1 LAIKESFMTAKH
13 WRLLRQISQ
22 YLSLALFLGLFVA
35 TVRDAALLLPHDLY
49 FRLDPLVAIATLLA
63 SRTLRLELALAA
75 LTLLLAL
82 LAGRAWCGWL
92 CPLGTVL
99 DLVSPG
105 QQRQAKPKTTKVVT
119 TDGQRSD
126 DFSRSQPDNRPKTTK
141 VVTTDGQRSDDF
153 SRSQPDNRPKTT
165 KVVTTDGW
173 RRVKHWLLSAT
184 LGAALL
190 GNLTLL
196 VADPLT
202 ILFRTLA
209 VAVQPPLNLA
219 VTNAEK
225 VLYPLGPLQRPLE
238 WLENSLRGN
247 LLPTQQGFFQL
258 NLLLALVFV
267 GIVAVNW
274 LAPRFWC
281 RYLCP
286 LGALLAWPT
295 RLAWLR
301 PRAKETCTK
310 CGLCAPVCPTGA
322 IEVSKEAGF
331 RVDASECV
339 MCLDCQ
345 VKCPQKAIVM
355 RGDWRLSPAQPYDPT
370 RRQFLASLGSA
381 LAGVALLRTAPAA
394 KSDSPWLIRPPGA
407 RENNLLDKCIRCG
420 ECMKV
425 CPTSGLQPAFLE
437 GGWEGF
443 WTPILVSRLGY
454 CDYSCHACGQVC
466 PTGAIPK
473 LSLEEK
479 RQKFIGTAFID
490 RNRCIPWV
498 DDRNCI
504 VCEEMCPLPQKAIIL
519 EDTEVVNSQGERV
532 LVRRPKVLRELCIG
546 CGICEY
552 QCPLNGPAAIRV
564 GTFYGVTS
572 EDYARI
578 GNK

>member
-1 LAIKESFMTAKH
+1 LTFEETNMTVRR
-13 WRLLRQISQ
+13 WRLLRQVSQ

-35 TVRDAALLLPHDLY
+35 TVRDVSLLLPHDLY
-49 FRLDPLVAIATLLA
+49 FRLDPLVAIASLLA
-63 SRTLRLELALAA
+63 SRTFRVELALAA

-82 LAGRAWCGWL
+82 VAGRAWCGWL

-99 DLVSPG
+99 DLLSPG
-105 QQRQAKPKTTKVVT
+105 PPRQGQPRGLPLQATTRVA
-119 TDGQRSD
+119 
-126 DFSRSQPDNRPKTTK
+126 P
-141 VVTTDGQRSDDF
+141 
-153 SRSQPDNRPKTT
+153 
-165 KVVTTDGW
+165 TDGW
-173 RRVKHWLLSAT
+173 RRVKHWLLFAT

-196 VADPLT
+196 VADPIT
-202 ILFRTLA
+202 IIFRTLA

-219 VTNAEK
+219 ITNAEK
-225 VLYPLGPLQRPLE
+225 ALYPLGPLQRPLE
-238 WLENSLRGN
+238 WLENTFRGN
-247 LLPTQQGFFQL
+247 LLPTQQGFYQL

-267 GIVAVNW
+267 GIVALNW

-301 PRAKETCTK
+301 PRAKETCTR

-322 IEVSKEAGF
+322 IGVSKEAGF
-331 RVDASECV
+331 RVDASECI

-355 RGDWRLSPAQPYDPT
+355 RGDWRLSPAQPHDPT
-370 RRQFLASLGSA
+370 RRQFLVSLGSA
-381 LAGVALLRTAPAA
+381 LAGVVLLRTAPTA

-437 GGWEGF
+437 SGWEGF
-443 WTPILVSRLGY
+443 WTPVLVPRLGY
-454 CDYSCHACGQVC
+454 CDYSCNACGQVC

-504 VCEEMCPLPQKAIIL
+504 VCEEMCPLPQKAIVL
-519 EDTEVVNSQGERV
+519 EDTEVVNSKGERV

-572 EDYARI
+572 EDYARL
-578 GNK
+578 GASRQEASRQVTSSR

>member
-1 LAIKESFMTAKH
+1 MTVRR
-13 WRLLRQISQ
+13 WRLLRQVSQ

-35 TVRDAALLLPHDLY
+35 TVRDVSLLLPNDLY
-49 FRLDPLVAIATLLA
+49 FRLDPLVAIASLLA
-63 SRTLRLELALAA
+63 SRTFRVELALAA

-82 LAGRAWCGWL
+82 VAGRAWCGWL

-99 DLVSPG
+99 DLLSPG
-105 QQRQAKPKTTKVVT
+105 PPRQGQPRGLPLQATTRVA
-119 TDGQRSD
+119 
-126 DFSRSQPDNRPKTTK
+126 P
-141 VVTTDGQRSDDF
+141 
-153 SRSQPDNRPKTT
+153 
-165 KVVTTDGW
+165 TDGW
-173 RRVKHWLLSAT
+173 RRVKHWLLFAT

-196 VADPLT
+196 VADPIT

-219 VTNAEK
+219 ITNAEK
-225 VLYPLGPLQRPLE
+225 ALYPLGPLQRPLE
-238 WLENSLRGN
+238 WLENTFRGN
-247 LLPTQQGFFQL
+247 LLPTQQGFYQL

-267 GIVAVNW
+267 GIVALNW

-301 PRAKETCTK
+301 PRAKETCTR

-322 IEVSKEAGF
+322 IGVSKEAGF

-355 RGDWRLSPAQPYDPT
+355 RGDWRLSPAQPHDPT
-370 RRQFLASLGSA
+370 RRQFLVSLGSA
-381 LAGVALLRTAPAA
+381 LAGVALLRTAPTA

-437 GGWEGF
+437 SGWEGF
-443 WTPILVSRLGY
+443 WTPVLVPRLGY
-454 CDYSCHACGQVC
+454 CDYSCNACGQVC

-504 VCEEMCPLPQKAIIL
+504 VCEEMCPLPQKAIVL
-519 EDTEVVNSQGERV
+519 EDTEVVNSKGERV

-572 EDYARI
+572 EDYARL
-578 GNK
+578 GASRQEASRQVAGSK

>member
-1 LAIKESFMTAKH
+1 MTVRR
-13 WRLLRQISQ
+13 WRLLRQVSQ

-35 TVRDAALLLPHDLY
+35 TVRDVSLLLPNDLY
-49 FRLDPLVAIATLLA
+49 FRLDPLVAIASLLA
-63 SRTLRLELALAA
+63 SRTLRVELALAA

-82 LAGRAWCGWL
+82 VAGRAWCGWL

-99 DLVSPG
+99 DLLSPG
-105 QQRQAKPKTTKVVT
+105 PPRQGQPRGLPLQATTRVA
-119 TDGQRSD
+119 
-126 DFSRSQPDNRPKTTK
+126 P
-141 VVTTDGQRSDDF
+141 
-153 SRSQPDNRPKTT
+153 
-165 KVVTTDGW
+165 TDGW
-173 RRVKHWLLSAT
+173 RRVKHWLLFAT

-196 VADPLT
+196 VADPIT
-202 ILFRTLA
+202 IIFRTLA

-219 VTNAEK
+219 ITNAEK
-225 VLYPLGPLQRPLE
+225 ALYPLGPLQRPLE
-238 WLENSLRGN
+238 WLENTFRGN
-247 LLPTQQGFFQL
+247 LLPTQQGFYQL

-267 GIVAVNW
+267 GIVALNW

-301 PRAKETCTK
+301 PRAKETCTR

-322 IEVSKEAGF
+322 IGVSKEAGF
-331 RVDASECV
+331 QVDASECI

-355 RGDWRLSPAQPYDPT
+355 RGDWRLSPAQPHDPT
-370 RRQFLASLGSA
+370 RRQFLVSLGSA
-381 LAGVALLRTAPAA
+381 LAGVALLRTAPTA

-407 RENNLLDKCIRCG
+407 RKNNLLDKCIRCG

-437 GGWEGF
+437 SGWEGF
-443 WTPILVSRLGY
+443 WTPVLVPRLGY
-454 CDYSCHACGQVC
+454 CDYSCNACGQVC

-504 VCEEMCPLPQKAIIL
+504 VCEEMCPLPQKAIVL
-519 EDTEVVNSQGERV
+519 EDTEVVNSKGERV

-572 EDYARI
+572 EDYARL
-578 GNK
+578 GASRQEASRQVAGSR